1 MTKVSPAIH
10 IIGVALKEKPTL
22 ARPPLFK
29 VIALNDDYTPQGF
42 VIEILQRFFNRTPSD
57 AKQIMM
63 IIHNEGKGVCGVY
76 PRDVAET
83 KLMQAI
89 NQARAQEFPLQL
101 KLEEAND

>member
-1 MTKVSPAIH
+1 MSKVSPGIH
-10 IIGVALKEKPTL
+10 IIGVALKERPTL

-29 VIALNDDYTPQGF
+29 VIAINDDYTPQVF
-42 VIEILQRFFNRTPSD
+42 V
-57 AKQIMM
+57 IMM

>member
-29 VIALNDDYTPQGF
+29 VIAINDDYTPQVF
-42 VIEILQRFFNRTPSD
+42 VIELLQRYFNRTLSD

-83 KLMQAI
+83 KLVQAI

>member
-1 MTKVSPAIH
+1 MI
-10 IIGVALKEKPTL
+10 
-22 ARPPLFK
+22 
-29 VIALNDDYTPQGF
+29 D
-42 VIEILQRFFNRTPSD
+42 ILQRYFNKTPSD

-63 IIHNEGKGVCGVY
+63 IIHPAGKGVCGGY